1 MADRGFTF
9 GLVSLTAAAMVAVF
23 GGARAGPGAARA
35 ADSTGRPAPSRSYLA
50 APPRAAISRGEALL
64 GEFFGSHWIDA
75 GVLRNR
81 YELKVLIAT
90 LPDPYDSH
98 LDFAHDVNLE
108 AIRRAF
114 ETAGFVIDRFW
125 LPGAQDSLK
134 VAQGGDSVDMA
145 RREVEPGVVL
155 FRHSDP
161 AQARLRML
169 LLVPELP
176 TRGLYKAAMLEALRL
191 RASCLAF
198 REPPLLVDLN
208 EPVRIIGPSFSGSS
222 LSLQLVL
229 RAWRSSPEGQ
239 DQRVEIVSGTA
250 TSPGNLETLDRP
262 EFGLSFSAT
271 INSDASLERM
281 RDSILLGPLGLL
293 RSQVALLRE
302 SSTQY
307 GQALTG
313 ERRGSGGGKDTSPMV
328 VISFPMSISSLRSEY
343 ERVPSNRTGEKPLPG
358 VKEAPRLPLDLLDPA
373 RPKEDLPITSRL
385 SPPAVDL
392 ILDEVAR
399 TLVRRRIRMVGLLA
413 TDVRDKL
420 FLGDEIRRRVP
431 DVQFFTY
438 ESNVLY
444 LRSDRNSALRGMLV
458 FSTYPLLLQN
468 QRADSGGLTEL
479 RTFASDGAEGVY
491 NATLIQ
497 LGNASEVLDYRSGR
511 SSAPRPP
518 VWLTT
523 VGNGTFLPVAR
534 MTVTGPDTAYL
545 FTCATCTAPATRSW
559 PGIAFLPLAAL
570 LLASLGLLL
579 VASGSLVGDRQL
591 YQRLD
596 GETLNGEPVTLTEG
610 SLALHDRLYSVLR
623 LVAIGGAFQAASI
636 PAFRVFAASQIR
648 NSVSLIIGGVSSCIG
663 IWALI
668 SGTRAICRMMGRY
681 RKTGWQFV
689 RHGPWI
695 DATARWNAR
704 LEVVARAA
712 VALFGVIYL
721 VLSLW
726 LSADILRLALDPS
739 VGFWLFLQRAGEIDS
754 MVSPVLPLILG
765 GLGYAVW
772 CTWHLHRVALLR
784 NRTTFEDACA
794 PEAAPTDAVRQTVG
808 TALRD
813 DLRRA
818 ARTMGRIRE
827 RLFQVI
833 PSPWAL
839 AILAGFACLGTW
851 LWPQFGHSLESVTLP
866 SAVGELSAFDWLFRI
881 TVLAMLFAIAWGAYR
896 LLAVWSGLREV
907 LEVFARMPLIP
918 AFERLPPRLARL
930 TRLTLPGLGIRTSI
944 GMVAD
949 LQWLH
954 LQRIYQ
960 VRRDQILTTLGHDH
974 ASLARQLEVLMQG
987 DAVQHVSL
995 GVSGRRA
1002 LAERFRTLHGVL
1014 RELWR
1019 LEPGEADM
1027 AALEQALVKEFDKPE
1042 SAPASTTLR
1051 IRRGFAGPMRVWLR
1065 AAEEYAAT
1073 RMAEYTEWVVRS
1085 LRLLAGFLL
1094 LSLVLA
1100 TLVIASYPY
1109 HPQSLLRVLLLI
1121 VLLGAVGVTLLVLVQ
1136 MNRDE
1141 VLSRIARTEPGRLT
1155 WDFSFVLHLA
1165 AFGAVP
1171 LLTLL
1176 SSEFPALRGLLFA
1189 WVQPLMQMLVR
1200 Q

>member
-1 MADRGFTF
+1 MSDRGLTL
-9 GLVSLTAAAMVAVF
+9 GMTSLAAVALVSAI
-23 GGARAGPGAARA
+23 GGARLGSRPMRPVEISGTQVEHAGGASVNSAR
-35 ADSTGRPAPSRSYLA
+35 SH
-50 APPRAAISRGEALL
+50 GEALL
-64 GEFFGSHWIDA
+64 GEFFGSHWVDA
-75 GVLRNR
+75 GILRNR
-81 YELKVLIAT
+81 YELKVLIAA

-114 ETAGFVIDRFW
+114 ETSGFVIDRFW
-125 LPGAQDSLK
+125 LPSARDSLG
-134 VAQGGDSVDMA
+134 VEHGGESARMA
-145 RREVEPGVVL
+145 LREVEPGVVL
-155 FRHSDP
+155 FRHSNP
-161 AQARLRML
+161 SEARLRML

-176 TRGLYKAAMLEALRL
+176 TRGVDKAALLEALRL
-191 RASCLAF
+191 RTSLLGF
-198 REPPLLVDLN
+198 REPPLLVDPS

-229 RAWRSSPEGQ
+229 RAWRASPEGH
-239 DQRVEIVSGTA
+239 DQRVQIVSGTA
-250 TSPGNLETLDRP
+250 TSPGNLQTLNRP

-281 RDSILLGPLGLL
+281 RDSILLGPLGL
-293 RSQVALLRE
+293 RRAQVALLRE

-307 GQALTG
+307 GQALTDD
-313 ERRGSGGGKDTSPMV
+313 RGGPGRTADATSMV
-328 VISFPMSISSLRSEY
+328 VLSFPMSISSLRSEY
-343 ERVPSNRTGEKPLPG
+343 ERVPSSRTDDQRLPG
-358 VKEAPRLPLDLLDPA
+358 VTEAPRLPLDLLDPA
-373 RPKEDLPITSRL
+373 RPKEDLPVTSRL
-385 SPPAVDL
+385 SAPALDL
-392 ILDEVAR
+392 VLDEVAR

-444 LRSDRNSALRGMLV
+444 LRSDRTSALRGMLV

-468 QRADSGGLTEL
+468 QRADSGSRTEL

-491 NATLIQ
+491 NATLVQ
-497 LGNASEVLDYRSGR
+497 LGDASEVLDYRSGR
-511 SSAPRPP
+511 NSAPRPP

-534 MTVTGPDTAYL
+534 MTVTGPDTGYL
-545 FTCATCTAPATRSW
+545 FTCAACTAPGNRAW
-559 PGIAFLPLAAL
+559 PGIAFLPLAAF
-570 LLASLGLLL
+570 LLASLGLL
-579 VASGSLVGDRQL
+579 VAAFSSLLGDRQL
-591 YQRLD
+591 YQRLA
-596 GETLNGEPVTLTEG
+596 GETLNGEAETLMEG

-623 LVAIGGAFQAASI
+623 LIAMGGTFQAAAI
-636 PAFRVFAASQIR
+636 PAFRVFAASHVR
-648 NSVSLIIGGVSSCIG
+648 NSLSLLIGGVSACIG
-663 IWALI
+663 IWALG
-668 SGTRAICRMMGRY
+668 SGTRSIYRMMRRY
-681 RKTGWQFV
+681 GAAGWQFV
-689 RHGPWI
+689 RYGPWI

-704 LEVVARAA
+704 LEFTARTA
-712 VALFGVIYL
+712 VGLFGVMYL

-726 LSADILRLALDPS
+726 LSADIVRLALDPS

-754 MVSPVLPLILG
+754 MVSPVLPLMLG

-772 CTWHLHRVALLR
+772 STWHLHRVALLR

-794 PEAAPTDAVRQTVG
+794 PEVAPRDVVRKTVG

-827 RLFQVI
+827 RLFQVV

-851 LWPQFGHSLESVTLP
+851 LWPQFGQSLESVTLV
-866 SAVGELSAFDWLFRI
+866 SAIGNLSSFDWLFRT
-881 TVLAMLFAIAWGAYR
+881 TVLAMLFAIAWGAFR
-896 LLAVWSGLREV
+896 MLTVWSGLRQV
-907 LEVFARMPLIP
+907 LEAFAAMPIVP
-918 AFERLPPRLARL
+918 AFERLPSRLARL
-930 TRLTLPGLGIRTSI
+930 TRLTLPGLATRTST

-960 VRRDQILTTLGHDH
+960 LRRGQILGALGDDR
-974 ASLARQLEVLMQG
+974 AALAAEIEQLMQG

-1002 LAERFRTLHGVL
+1002 LAERFRSLHAVL

-1019 LEPGEADM
+1019 LEPSEADLG
-1027 AALEQALVKEFDKPE
+1027 ALEQALGKEFDKPE
-1042 SAPASTTLR
+1042 SSNPAATTLR
-1051 IRRGFAGPMRVWLR
+1051 IRRGFAGPVGLWLR

-1073 RMAEYTEWVVRS
+1073 RMVEYTEWVVRS
-1085 LRLLAGFLL
+1085 LRLLAGFLV

-1100 TLVIASYPY
+1100 TLLVASYPY
-1109 HPQSLLRVLLLI
+1109 HPQSLLRALLLM
-1121 VLLGAVGVTLLVLVQ
+1121 VLLGAVGSLLLVLVQ

-1165 AFGAVP
+1165 AFVAVP

-1189 WVQPLMQMLVR
+1189 WVQPVVQMLVR